1 MSVEDI
7 DSYIE
12 KLQRLI
18 VMVNKLHAALIAV
31 QVAMERINP

>member
-18 VMVNKLHAALIAV
+18 VMVNKLRAALIAV
-31 QVAMERINP
+31 QVEMEPINT